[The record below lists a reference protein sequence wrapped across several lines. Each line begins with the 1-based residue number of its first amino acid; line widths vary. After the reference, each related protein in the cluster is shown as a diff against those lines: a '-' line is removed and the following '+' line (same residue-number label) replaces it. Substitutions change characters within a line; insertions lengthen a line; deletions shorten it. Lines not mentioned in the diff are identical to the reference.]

1 MADKKTTKKDAKK
14 AEVVKKQLNI
24 AEMEVAD
31 LESYL
36 AEMHQN
42 LITTKQSHRSG
53 ELVNPRVLGETRKE
67 IARIKTALRALTLKE
82 SK

>member
-1 MADKKTTKKDAKK
+1 MADKKVTKKDAKK
-14 AEVVKKQLNI
+14 VEAVKKQLNI
-24 AEMEVAD
+24 AEMEAAD

-36 AEMHQN
+36 AEMNQN
-42 LITTKQSHRSG
+42 LITTRQSHKSG

-67 IARIKTALRALTLKE
+67 IARIKTALRALTKE

>member
-1 MADKKTTKKDAKK
+1 MADKKVKKDDKK
-14 AEVVKKQLNI
+14 VEAVKKQLNI
-24 AEMEVAD
+24 AEMEAAD

-36 AEMHQN
+36 AEMNQN
-42 LITTKQSHRSG
+42 LITTRQSHKSG

-67 IARIKTALRALTLKE
+67 IARIKTALRALTKE

>member
-1 MADKKTTKKDAKK
+1 MADKKVKKDDKK
-14 AEVVKKQLNI
+14 VEAVKKQLNI
-24 AEMEVAD
+24 AEMEAAD

-42 LITTKQSHRSG
+42 LITTRQSHKSG

-67 IARIKTALRALTLKE
+67 IARIKTALRALTKE

>member
-1 MADKKTTKKDAKK
+1 MADKKVKKDDKK
-14 AEVVKKQLNI
+14 VEAAKKQLNI
-24 AEMEVAD
+24 AEMEAAD

-36 AEMHQN
+36 AEMNQN
-42 LITTKQSHRSG
+42 LITTRQSHKSG

-67 IARIKTALRALTLKE
+67 IARIKTALRALTKE